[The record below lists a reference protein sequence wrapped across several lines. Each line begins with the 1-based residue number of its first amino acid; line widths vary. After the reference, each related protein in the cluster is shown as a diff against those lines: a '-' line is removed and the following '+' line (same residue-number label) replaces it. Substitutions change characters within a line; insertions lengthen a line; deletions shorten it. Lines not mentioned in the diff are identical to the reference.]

1 MSVVF
6 PDGYVLDTIGPFFGN
21 TNDAKIT
28 EAILEK
34 VDSLST
40 WLEESDNFI
49 VDRGFRDVLEL
60 LKSSGYEPFMHS
72 YLKSG
77 QSQHDTIAA
86 NDDRKCTK
94 TRWVVESYYGRLK
107 QWHMFKDQLSSNYFI
122 PITGDLVKVV
132 TACLN
137 GIRAPIYK
145 PNTEHNARDQQLA
158 ERMHSRLT

>member
-1 MSVVF
+1 MYENIRV
-6 PDGYVLDTIGPFFGN
+6 PPPPFFGN

-34 VDSLST
+34 VDSLRT
-40 WLEESDNFI
+40 WIEESDILI

-60 LKSSGYEPFMHS
+60 MKSSGYEPFMHS

-77 QSQHDTIAA
+77 QSEHDTIAA

-94 TRWVVESYYGRLK
+94 TLCVVKSYYGRLK
-107 QWHMFKDQLSSNYFI
+107 QWHMFKDQLSSNYCI
-122 PITGDLVKVV
+122 PIIGDLVEVV
-132 TACLN
+132 TSCLN

-145 PNTEHNARDQQLA
+145 PNTERNARDQQLA
-158 ERMHSRLT
+158 ERMQSRLTYENA